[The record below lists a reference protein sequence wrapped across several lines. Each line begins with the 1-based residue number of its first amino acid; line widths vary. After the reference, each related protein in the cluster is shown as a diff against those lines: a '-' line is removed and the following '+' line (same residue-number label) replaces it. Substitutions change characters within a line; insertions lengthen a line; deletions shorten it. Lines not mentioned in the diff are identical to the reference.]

1 MTAAAHSAPIV
12 DDRRE
17 IFGWTMY
24 DWANSAFS
32 TTVVSVFLGPY
43 LTAVATS
50 AANAEGFVS
59 FLGIP
64 ILATS
69 LWSFAVS
76 TSVVLQ
82 VLFLP
87 ILGAIADYSNLRK
100 RMLALFATIGALA
113 TIGLFFVTG
122 SLWQLGTGLFILA
135 NLSFGA
141 AIVFYN
147 AFLPDIASPGNRDGV
162 SSRGFALGYLGGGIL
177 LVANLALFQFM
188 EDTGLALRINLA
200 SAGLWWLL
208 FSQITFRRLRTRRA
222 ARELPAG
229 DTFLTIG
236 FKQLRQTIAEFRG
249 RPQTL
254 RYLLAYLIYN
264 DGIQTV
270 IAISAVYGS
279 EELGMEA
286 SSLALVVLMVQ
297 FIAFG
302 GAFLFNWVAKRA
314 GTKNAIAISLVIW
327 ALLVIYAYAF
337 LQNEAQFFGMGVVLA
352 LVLGGSQA
360 LSRSLFSQMIP
371 LGQEA
376 EFFSFYEISERGTS
390 WIGPLAFGVVNQ
402 AFRSMRLGILSL
414 IFFFV
419 VGLLLLLAVDGPQAI
434 REAGNYGAGQ
444 VQAA

>member
-1 MTAAAHSAPIV
+1 MTVAANEQPMI
-12 DDRRE
+12 DDPKE

-43 LTAVATS
+43 LTNIAEN

-69 LWSFAVS
+69 LFSFAVS
-76 TSVVLQ
+76 ASVILQ

-87 ILGAIADYSNLRK
+87 LLGAAADYSNSRK
-100 RMLALFATIGALA
+100 RFMALFATIGALA
-113 TIGLFFVTG
+113 TISLFFMTDTA
-122 SLWQLGTGLFILA
+122 WQFGTLVFILA

-147 AFLPDIASPGNRDGV
+147 AFLPDIASPGQRDAV
-162 SSRGFALGYLGGGIL
+162 SSRGFALGYLGGGLYL
-177 LVANLALFQFM
+177 LANLIMFQTM
-188 EDTGLALRINLA
+188 ADSNLA
-200 SAGLWWLL
+200 IRLSLMGAGIWWLL
-208 FSQITFRRLRTRRA
+208 FSQLTFRRLRNRRPAQSLPEGQSYLTASIKQLGGTLREFRTRRN
-222 ARELPAG
+222 
-229 DTFLTIG
+229 
-236 FKQLRQTIAEFRG
+236 
-249 RPQTL
+249 TL

-279 EELGMEA
+279 QELGLD
-286 SSLALVVLMVQ
+286 SGTLAGVILMVQ
-297 FIAFG
+297 FVAFG
-302 GAFLFNWVAKRA
+302 GAFLFYWLAKKTS
-314 GTKNAIAISLVIW
+314 TKNAIVISLAIW
-327 ALLVIYAYAF
+327 SLLVIYAYGF
-337 LQNEAQFFGMGVVLA
+337 LQTATQFFLMGAVLA

-371 LGQEA
+371 EGREA

-390 WIGPLAFGVVNQ
+390 WIGPLVFGVVNQ
-402 AFRSMRLGILSL
+402 IFRSLRLGILSL
-414 IFFFV
+414 VFFFV
-419 VGLLLLLAVDGPQAI
+419 VGLLLLLTVDVNKAVAEAKMTPAQA
-434 REAGNYGAGQ
+434 
-444 VQAA
+444 